1 MSLKKTSFED
11 DGRTIADMSGVSKPH
26 LFGARPSFLS
36 KKEASGGW
44 SPGEEKLNKLS
55 EERRQTENT
64 ELSPEER
71 RIYLFGAL
79 KASLLIAFAYIGGL
93 GLLVWLLLCLWGA

>member
-1 MSLKKTSFED
+1 MSSKKTSFED

-36 KKEASGGW
+36 KKETSGKW
-44 SPGEEKLNKLS
+44 SPEGEKQNRLP
-55 EERRQTENT
+55 EEHRQTKSID
-64 ELSPEER
+64 LSPEER

-93 GLLVWLLLCLWGA
+93 GLLVWLLLRLWGA